1 MAISYFRWVKAGSV
15 DIELAL
21 GPMQQ
26 IRSHYLDKN
35 DKPVES
41 RSAVWM
47 FRMDLG
53 YRPGSGIVADR
64 KLIKIVFDES
74 GEAVMESAD
83 NHLNFEDPAFAG
95 EAKHPLKI
103 IVKANEP
110 GARGVGATILG
121 FLNARVSKITEASPA
136 DLKRLSK

>member
-1 MAISYFRWVKAGSV
+1 MPISYFRWVKIGSV

-26 IRSHYLDKN
+26 IRSHYLDKDN
-35 DKPVES
+35 KPVES

-53 YRPGSGIVADR
+53 YRPGAGIVADR
-64 KLIKIVFDES
+64 QLIKIVFDES
-74 GEAVMESAD
+74 GEAIMESAD
-83 NHLNFEDPAFAG
+83 NHLNFEHSSFAG
-95 EAKHPLKI
+95 EAKHPMKI

-110 GARGVGATILG
+110 GARGVGSGILSY
-121 FLNARVSKITEASPA
+121 LNARVARITVASA
-136 DLKRLSK
+136 AELKRLTK